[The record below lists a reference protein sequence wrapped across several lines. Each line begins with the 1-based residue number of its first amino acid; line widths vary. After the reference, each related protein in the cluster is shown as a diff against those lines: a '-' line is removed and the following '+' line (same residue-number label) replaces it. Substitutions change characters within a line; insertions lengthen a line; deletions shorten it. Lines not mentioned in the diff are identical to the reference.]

1 MIADARETAA
11 IEVGR
16 RYVLA
21 YPDRQATVD
30 VRAIVAAGRG
40 ETVHF
45 VPASGGY
52 YPGRMAGSE
61 FRRRARPVA
70 A

>member
-1 MIADARETAA
+1 M
-11 IEVGR
+11 
-16 RYVLA
+16 
-21 YPDRQATVD
+21 
-30 VRAIVAAGRG
+30 RAIVAAGRG